1 MHHQGRIVVNG
12 ENFNGTGYFKF
23 YIGSLDD
30 QFEWSNDNSSL
41 GSDEPNTAVPVTV
54 TNGHYSVPLGD
65 TTFHANMNN
74 PIPASGFA
82 DKDELYLHVW
92 FSTDNS
98 TFERLLP
105 DRRLATSAYAF
116 SAAEIN
122 GGSVKNPSF
131 VGTTGNTAMD
141 VTINGLR
148 AMRFQPGNLSDDL
161 RFPSPAGPG
170 EGTVSIVGG
179 YEGNSIAAG
188 VDGATISG
196 GGGVFVDEFVQFQ
209 LSNTIGIFAHFST
222 ISGGRENEISAAYG
236 TIGGGRENQ
245 VSDRLGTVSGG
256 ERNIAGDSASVGGG
270 RNNQATGR
278 RATIPG
284 GDDNRATGRE
294 SFAAG
299 RGAQALHDSTFV
311 WADSNGVDSVVPFA
325 STAAE
330 QFLIRAG
337 GGVGIGTNAPAD
349 DLHVNTDNV
358 GEGIRIRVETA
369 GDNFSGFL
377 AKNSTDEF
385 FMGVSN
391 ELWQLYDNVGLL
403 SVITAQSG
411 GPVGINADSVD
422 NALVV
427 TNINA
432 GDNTDGI
439 QIKLGPVSNVG
450 TSHNY
455 LEFLD
460 GDGTFIGQVEGNGS
474 GGVAYNTTSDRR
486 LKDDIT
492 DLPDA
497 LAIVQQLQP
506 REFVYRTAPDIRQ
519 AGFIAQEVAEVYP
532 QAASGDPDVD
542 VDDEPMMVDYSA
554 FTPVLTGAVKQLH
567 ALIQSQQA
575 ELEALR
581 ESNEIMR
588 ERLDRLEARPEPATV
603 AGF

>member
-1 MHHQGRIVVNG
+1 MHRSPVRPRLSGLLLALILPLPAAHAVTPPGIMHHQGRIVVNG

-82 DKDELYLHVW
+82 DKDELYLHIW
-92 FSTDNS
+92 FSTDNV

-209 LSNTIGIFAHFST
+209 LPNTIGIFAHFST

-236 TIGGGRENQ
+236 TIGGGKENQ
-245 VSDRLGTVSGG
+245 VSDGLGTVSGG
-256 ERNIAGDSASVGGG
+256 DRNIAGQSASVGGG

-311 WADSNGVDSVVPFA
+311 WADSNGIDSVVPFP

-337 GGVGIGTNAPAD
+337 GGVGIGTNAPGSAFEVLSSNAVGSTNDNGIISATNGIGAIVIDQDDIQRYESAD
-349 DLHVNTDNV
+349 TPGTLYLNYFGGNILLSASGRGATTTVYGTFDNLSDRESKEDFAEV
-358 GEGIRIRVETA
+358 DPHAVLNR
-369 GDNFSGFL
+369 L
-377 AKNSTDEF
+377 
-385 FMGVSN
+385 
-391 ELWQLYDNVGLL
+391 VGLPL
-403 SVITAQSG
+403 ATWRYKGAAERRHI
-411 GPVGINADSVD
+411 
-422 NALVV
+422 
-427 TNINA
+427 
-432 GDNTDGI
+432 
-439 QIKLGPVSNVG
+439 GPVSQDFHAAFDELLNLNSPD
-450 TSHNY
+450 TAIAP
-455 LEFLD
+455 LD
-460 GDGTFIGQVEGNGS
+460 EAGIAFASIQALHHRMEAEN
-474 GGVAYNTTSDRR
+474 AR
-486 LKDDIT
+486 L
-492 DLPDA
+492 
-497 LAIVQQLQP
+497 Q
-506 REFVYRTAPDIRQ
+506 RENF
-519 AGFIAQEVAEVYP
+519 
-532 QAASGDPDVD
+532 
-542 VDDEPMMVDYSA
+542 
-554 FTPVLTGAVKQLH
+554 
-567 ALIQSQQA
+567 
-575 ELEALR
+575 EL
-581 ESNEIMR
+581 R
-588 ERLDRLEARPEPATV
+588 ERLERLEQVVEQLADP
-603 AGF
+603 GL